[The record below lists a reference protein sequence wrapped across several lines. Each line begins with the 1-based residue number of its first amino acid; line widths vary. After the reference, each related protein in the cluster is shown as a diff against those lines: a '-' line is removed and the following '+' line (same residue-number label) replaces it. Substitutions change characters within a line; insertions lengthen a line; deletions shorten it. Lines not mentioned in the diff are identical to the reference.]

1 MNAAPL
7 GGLSLEFVAE
17 PALAVDLAG
26 TVLVANAAARKRL
39 GQDAQGASLFAMV
52 TDPPDRMR
60 ATLTRAAA
68 STSPIMGSITL
79 PHGPNDGRQPIRVAR
94 MSSDRGAPPIVVV
107 VLTDAA
113 QAQFRALR
121 AHVDRLTALLRERQA
136 EKAELEASLEH
147 NRVLYSE
154 LQHRMKNNIHLIGVL
169 MRITA
174 RDYNSDE
181 VRAFL
186 DAGLA
191 RIKALAWTQDAI
203 YEARG
208 AARLPAG
215 PFLER
220 VVGGV
225 AGGLMAGGRV
235 AVEAGGAVLA
245 GDAAHNIALI
255 VNELVT
261 NALKYG
267 RPGNDAQVRVA
278 LIPKGDGV
286 ILSVA
291 DNGSGFDPAGLAPG
305 TGHGTGL
312 RLVEAL
318 AMQLDGSM
326 TVGSSPD
333 GTRIEVVLPR
343 SVCSSEPCRPT

>member
-1 MNAAPL
+1 MNAISV
-7 GGLSLEFVAE
+7 GGLSLDFVAE

-26 TVLVANAAARKRL
+26 TILVANAAARMRL
-39 GQDAQGASLFAMV
+39 GQDAQGASLFGMV

-60 ATLTRAAA
+60 ATLARAAA
-68 STSPIMGSITL
+68 STSPVMGSLTL
-79 PHGPNDGRQPIRVAR
+79 PQGLDDGRQPIRVAR
-94 MSSDRGAPPIVVV
+94 LSSDRGAPPIVVV

-147 NRVLYSE
+147 NRVLYRE

-169 MRITA
+169 MRMTA

-220 VVGGV
+220 VVDGV

-235 AVEAGGAVLA
+235 AVEAGHAVLA
-245 GDAAHNIALI
+245 GDAAHNVALI

-267 RPGNDAQVRVA
+267 RRGGDAEVRVA
-278 LIPKGDGV
+278 LIPQGDGV
-286 ILSVA
+286 VLSVA
-291 DNGSGFDPAGLAPG
+291 DNGPGFDPAGRAPG

-312 RLVEAL
+312 GLVEAL

-326 TVGSSPD
+326 TVCTGPD
-333 GTRIEVVLPR
+333 GTRVEVVLPQ
-343 SVCSSEPCRPT
+343 SVCVSDPCCPS